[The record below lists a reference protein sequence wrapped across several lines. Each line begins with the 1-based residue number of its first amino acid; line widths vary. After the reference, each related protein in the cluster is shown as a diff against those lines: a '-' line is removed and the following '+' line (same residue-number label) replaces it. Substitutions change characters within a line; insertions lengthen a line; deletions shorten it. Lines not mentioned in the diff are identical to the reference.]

1 MDYLKFLS
9 PISRKRT
16 IQERLENYNRDEDLE
31 QSGEGVVTRKQA
43 KLLSTATDNND
54 DLSSAEVSKNKLT
67 DNRNQK
73 PQLTVKPNED
83 SNATDQFSQL
93 PAEGENSKPSSPEP
107 GHSRESPEPLK
118 ASDPLGAQFEEDN
131 ESPNAHLFSKETLVA
146 ENEDLQAYVIKSS
159 FRRMKN
165 FE

>member
-16 IQERLENYNRDEDLE
+16 IQERLENYNKDRDVE

-43 KLLSTATDNND
+43 KLLSTAKDNND
-54 DLSSAEVSKNKLT
+54 DLSSANVSNTKLT
-67 DNRNQK
+67 DNPNQK
-73 PQLTVKPNED
+73 HQLTVKRNDD
-83 SNATDQFSQL
+83 SNVTDQFSQL
-93 PAEGENSKPSSPEP
+93 PIESENSKSSSPVP
-107 GHSRESPEPLK
+107 GHSRESPGPLT
-118 ASDPLGAQFEEDN
+118 ASEPLGAQFEEDN